1 MVDERTF
8 TAGLAKFFAP
18 PRGKGA
24 LGIGD
29 DAAVV
34 CHHGSHAV
42 LACDPVVEGVHFAAA
57 TPLRRVAHKAV
68 HRNLADLAAMGAVFD
83 YALVS
88 VLWPKGRPVRGL
100 RALFAGLRA
109 AVEGAGGRV
118 VGGDLGATAGPLV
131 VTVTVSG
138 HPVGTVLRRDAA
150 RVGDRIFVS
159 APLGGSIAGHHL
171 RFVAPLALGAWLAR
185 QRGVGAVIDV
195 SDGLALDLRRVLAAS
210 QARSRRPLGAVLA
223 AAAIPVSAAARR
235 LAGHDRGRDREA
247 GLARALGDGEDHAL
261 LFTLRRG
268 VQLPASPVLAACGR
282 TPIGEVV
289 AARGVRLRDADGSVR
304 ALGAV
309 GYQHRLGR

>member
-1 MVDERTF
+1 MVDERAF

-34 CHHGSHAV
+34 CHRGSHAV
-42 LACDPVVEGVHFAAA
+42 LACDPVVEGEHFEPA

-68 HRNLADLAAMGAVFD
+68 HRNLADLAAMGAAFD

-88 VLWPKGRPVRGL
+88 VLWPKRRPARGL
-100 RALFAGLRA
+100 RTLFAGLRA

-118 VGGDLGATAGPLV
+118 VGGDLGATEGPLV

-150 RVGDRIFVS
+150 RVGDQIFVS

-210 QARSRRPLGAVLA
+210 EVRSRRALGAVLDA
-223 AAAIPVSAAARR
+223 DAIPVSAAARR
-235 LAGHDRGRDREA
+235 LARGDRDV

-268 VQLPASPVLAACGR
+268 VQLPAAPVLAACGR

-289 AARGVRLRDADGSVR
+289 ATRGVRLREADGSVR
-304 ALGAV
+304 ALGAI

>member
-1 MVDERTF
+1 MVDERAF

-18 PRGKGA
+18 PQGKGA

-34 CHHGSHAV
+34 CHRGSHAV
-42 LACDPVVEGVHFAAA
+42 LACDPVVEGVHFEPA

-68 HRNLADLAAMGAVFD
+68 HRNLADLAAMGAAFD

-88 VLWPKGRPVRGL
+88 VLWPRRRPARGL
-100 RALFAGLRA
+100 RTLFAGLRA

-118 VGGDLGATAGPLV
+118 VGGDLGATEGPLV

-150 RVGDRIFVS
+150 RVGDQIFVS

-195 SDGLALDLRRVLAAS
+195 SDGLALDLHRVLAAS
-210 QARSRRPLGAVLA
+210 QARRGRPLGAVLA
-223 AAAIPVSAAARR
+223 ADAIPVSAAARR
-235 LAGHDRGRDREA
+235 LARGDG
-247 GLARALGDGEDHAL
+247 GLALERALGDGEDHAL

-268 VQLPASPVLAACGR
+268 AKLPASPILLACGR

-289 AARGVRLRDADGSVR
+289 ARRGLRLRGTDGTVR
-304 ALGAV
+304 ALAAV
-309 GYQHRLGR
+309 GYQHGLDR